1 MTSFAESEKRLYAA
15 LARIDRALD
24 RALDRASDRPVAQ
37 PAGGADT
44 AELQAELDTLKAAR
58 AAEIAALDDIMTG
71 LETLIAKA
79 PRASDAPFAE
89 DVQPAPGDV
98 VRFDQG
104 ES

>member
-1 MTSFAESEKRLYAA
+1 MTSFAESEKRLNAA

-24 RALDRASDRPVAQ
+24 RPVAQ
-37 PAGGADT
+37 PAGGGDIAK
-44 AELQAELDTLKAAR
+44 LQAELDALRTAR

-71 LETLIAKA
+71 LEALIAKA

-98 VRFDQG
+98 MRFDQG

>member
-1 MTSFAESEKRLYAA
+1 MTSFVESEKRLNAA
-15 LARIDRALD
+15 LVRIDRALD
-24 RALDRASDRPVAQ
+24 RALAL
-37 PAGGADT
+37 PAGGGGDT
-44 AELQAELDTLKAAR
+44 AKLRAELDALRAAR

-71 LETLIAKA
+71 LEALIAKA

-98 VRFDQG
+98 LRFDQG